1 MRLIKRPEVERKTG
15 KSCSRIYDDIRAG
28 IFPKPVPIGPQA
40 VAWVESEID
49 AWIEQRIA
57 ARDVREGK

>member
-15 KSCSRIYDDIRAG
+15 KTCSRIYDDIRAG
-28 IFPKPVPIGPQA
+28 KFPKPVPIGAPA

-49 AWIEQRIA
+49 AWIKQRIA
-57 ARDVREGK
+57 ARDAREGK